1 MDANDVVMFHL
12 REVLQ
17 AGLAE
22 HDGDLVSRRL
32 RAEAK
37 IRLITMSEEELWEL
51 TRITCPPDKTF
62 EQVYENYKM
71 EIEKLKESS
80 GEWMKDLEGYGS
92 APGGKR

>member
-1 MDANDVVMFHL
+1 MDANDVVMYHL

-17 AGLAE
+17 AGIAE
-22 HDGDLVSRRL
+22 HDGDLALSRCL

-37 IRLITMSEEELWEL
+37 RRLISMSEEELWEL
-51 TRITCPPDKTF
+51 TRVTCPPDNTF

-80 GEWMKDLEGYGS
+80 N
-92 APGGKR
+92 A